1 ALEELLD
8 RLWYLS
14 EENNRYWFSAE
25 PNINKI
31 LEERRATVLA
41 EEAYEVL
48 EEEAERLI
56 KAIDLPFV
64 KEFARGV
71 NDIRDEKRFR
81 LYVWHPR
88 AQPPDKEEL
97 KKALERST
105 YRNSVVVLLHSGM
118 PVEQA
123 KYIKAC
129 DALREELRESSQRQR
144 LESLC
149 EKRTL
154 ELYYAFYQSYNKLA
168 VPMPHG
174 VDFIDLRVE
183 LARGEAPGRAAAK
196 FREAVA
202 KAVRD
207 ALEGVAKY
215 VPLDAQFLHDIY
227 LSKRLRHVGSIDIA
241 TIREDF
247 YRDPDLPM
255 VEPGRALTEALAKLA
270 ENGEIVLSCGNS
282 WYWPQVLREIRS
294 LPEGEE
300 TARIRELLNCDPE
313 RAISVMKEV
322 PGEVKSLLE
331 EVKRRARPAAAAEA
345 TPAAVKCEDV
355 EKPLAEGV
363 GVQARSLVVV
373 GSDAMAV
380 LRFLEQLRRLGYFQ
394 LVDAKAEAVF
404 KDGAVES
411 NWTARGVGEVEKL
424 VKYLNMLTAE
434 GGEASITATFT
445 VREREVP
452 QEAAEHAKAFK
463 NLDIRVRGSV
473 CRGA

>member
-1 ALEELLD
+1 MELL
-8 RLWYLS
+8 
-14 EENNRYWFSAE
+14 
-25 PNINKI
+25 
-31 LEERRATVLA
+31 
-41 EEAYEVL
+41 
-48 EEEAERLI
+48 
-56 KAIDLPFV
+56 
-64 KEFARGV
+64 
-71 NDIRDEKRFR
+71 
-81 LYVWHPR
+81 
-88 AQPPDKEEL
+88 
-97 KKALERST
+97 
-105 YRNSVVVLLHSGM
+105 
-118 PVEQA
+118 
-123 KYIKAC
+123 
-129 DALREELRESSQRQR
+129 
-144 LESLC
+144 
-149 EKRTL
+149 
-154 ELYYAFYQSYNKLA
+154 
-168 VPMPHG
+168 
-174 VDFIDLRVE
+174 DLRVE
-183 LARGEAPGRAAAK
+183 LARGEAPGKAAAR

-215 VPLDAQFLHDIY
+215 VPLDAQYLYDVY
-227 LSKRLRHVGSIDIA
+227 LSKRLRHVGSIDLA

-255 VEPGRALTEALAKLA
+255 VEPGKALTEALAKLA

-282 WYWPQVLREIRS
+282 WYWPQVLREVRS

-300 TARIRELLNCDPE
+300 TARLRELLNCDPE

-331 EVKRRARPAAAAEA
+331 EARRRARPAAAAEA

-373 GSDAMAV
+373 GNDATAV
-380 LRFLEQLRRLGYFQ
+380 LHFLQQLRSLKYFQ

-404 KDGAVES
+404 KDGGVES

-424 VKYLNMLTAE
+424 VKYLNTLTAE

-445 VREREVP
+445 VRERVVP
-452 QEAAEHAKAFK
+452 QEAAELAKAFK

>member
-1 ALEELLD
+1 
-8 RLWYLS
+8 
-14 EENNRYWFSAE
+14 
-25 PNINKI
+25 
-31 LEERRATVLA
+31 
-41 EEAYEVL
+41 
-48 EEEAERLI
+48 
-56 KAIDLPFV
+56 
-64 KEFARGV
+64 
-71 NDIRDEKRFR
+71 KRFR

-97 KKALERST
+97 KKALERLT

-129 DALREELRESSQRQR
+129 DALREELKESSQRQR

-183 LARGEAPGRAAAK
+183 LARGEAPGRAAAR

-215 VPLDAQFLHDIY
+215 IPLDAQYLYDIY
-227 LSKRLRHVGSIDIA
+227 LSKRLRHVKSIDIA

-282 WYWPQVLREIRS
+282 WYWPQGLREVRS

-300 TARIRELLNCDPE
+300 TARLRELLNCDPE

-322 PGEVKSLLE
+322 PAEVKSLLE
-331 EVKRRARPAAAAEA
+331 EARRTRPAAAAEA

-363 GVQARSLVVV
+363 GVQARSLVAA
-373 GSDAMAV
+373 GNDATAV
-380 LRFLEQLRRLGYFQ
+380 LRFLEQLRLFGYFQ

-404 KDGAVES
+404 KDGGVES

-424 VKYLNMLTAE
+424 VRYIITLTTE

-445 VREREVP
+445 VREKEVP